1 AAMSDLWDPLA
12 GQARASAVLR
22 AAAERPGDAYLLT
35 GPAGAGKEAAALA
48 FAAATL
54 CRSEPRGCGTCAIC
68 SRVLRGIHP
77 DVAVLEPEGYTY
89 PIEAIREAVAT
100 AALTP
105 MEGDRRVVIV
115 NEADRIAERSQNALL
130 KALEEP
136 NPSVTWVLVASLLA
150 PVLPTIV
157 SRCQLVGFAALA
169 EADAVTVVHAR
180 SSLPEASAV
189 VAVRAARG
197 EVDRAVALVEDPSAA
212 SLRIL
217 AIDAALEAA
226 NPPDGRR
233 ALAMAGRVAA
243 AGQAARQAREAAA
256 AAELAALE
264 EALGNA
270 RGSGGAR
277 RRLGDRAKRAARR
290 AETDVSI
297 EFCRWLAQ
305 AYRDLAAL
313 EAGAP
318 GDTVTAPD
326 RLADLT
332 AAARTRP
339 LAAWLRLAGEAMAAQ
354 DAIRTNASPALSI
367 ESVLLAPL
375 ALSAELGE
383 PLPVPR

>member
-1 AAMSDLWDPLA
+1 MSDLWERLA
-12 GQARASAVLR
+12 GQTRASTVLR
-22 AAAERPGDAYLLT
+22 AAAVSPGDAYLLT
-35 GPAGAGKEAAALA
+35 GPAGVGKEAGALA

-54 CRSEPRGCGTCAIC
+54 CRTEPRGCGTCAIC

-77 DVAVLEPEGYTY
+77 DVLVLEPEGYTY
-89 PIEAIREAVAT
+89 PIETIREAVAT

-105 MEGDRRVVIV
+105 MEGDRRLVIV
-115 NEADRIAERSQNALL
+115 NEADRIIERSQNALL

-136 NPSVTWVLVASLLA
+136 NPSVTWVLVASVLA

-157 SRCQLVGFAALA
+157 SRCQLVEFAALA
-169 EADAVTVVHAR
+169 EADAVKVVQAR
-180 SSLPEASAV
+180 SLQPESSAA

-197 EVDRAVALVEDPSAA
+197 EVDRAGALVDDPSAA
-212 SLRIL
+212 ELRSL

-233 ALAMAGRVAA
+233 ALALAARVAA
-243 AGQAARQAREAAA
+243 AAQAARQVREAAA

-264 EALGNA
+264 EALGTA
-270 RGSGGAR
+270 RGSGAAR

-305 AYRDLAAL
+305 TYRDLAAL
-313 EAGAP
+313 AAGAP
-318 GDTVTAPD
+318 EDTVTAPD
-326 RLADLT
+326 RYAELT
-332 AAARTRP
+332 PAARTRP
-339 LAAWLRLAGEAMAAQ
+339 LTAWLQLAGEAMAAQ
-354 DAIRTNASPALSI
+354 DAIRTNASPTLSV

-375 ALSAELGE
+375 ALAGQLGV
-383 PLPVPR
+383 PVPVSH